1 MAQSGFTP
9 IQLYY
14 STTALAAPI
23 AGNLTSGELAI
34 NITDGK
40 LYYKDNLGVVQTIAD
55 KGYATRVTTIS
66 FGSTG
71 LTPATATS
79 GAVTV
84 GGVLAIGNGGTGQST
99 QQAALNA
106 LAGTQTANRL
116 LRSDGTNVTFAQVAL
131 ATDVSGLLPVAN
143 GGTGNNTGSAASVAN
158 TVTFNN
164 GGSGDA
170 SGTTFN
176 GSAARTISYNTVGAP
191 SATGGGASGTWPINI
206 NGTVGV
212 TTPYVGN
219 FTRIRTGSTSIIS
232 SGGFTPAADLFNQY
246 NVIVSGG
253 DIFFLA
259 PSGTPADSQKL
270 LIRITG
276 DSVSRNITSW
286 DAIYRA
292 IGVILPATV
301 PANKTIYVG
310 CVYNSWASSWDVV
323 AVTTQA

>member
-84 GGVLAIGNGGTGQST
+84 GGVLAIGNGGTG
-99 QQAALNA
+99 
-106 LAGTQTANRL
+106 
-116 LRSDGTNVTFAQVAL
+116 
-131 ATDVSGLLPVAN
+131 
-143 GGTGNNTGSAASVAN
+143 NNTGSAASVAN

-206 NGTVGV
+206 NGTVGA
-212 TTPYVGN
+212 TTANTGAFTLLVSGVG
-219 FTRIRTGSTSIIS
+219 SVA
-232 SGGFTPAADLFNQY
+232 SGATITPTAGTVNQY
-246 NVIVSGG
+246 NVTALATPANIA
-253 DIFFLA
+253 A
-259 PSGTPADSQKL
+259 PSGTPVDGQKL
-270 LIRITG
+270 IIRLKDDGTA
-276 DSVSRNITSW
+276 RALTWN
-286 DAIYRA
+286 AIYRV
-292 IGVILPATV
+292 IGTILPTTTVAT
-301 PANKTIYVG
+301 KTTYVG
-310 CVYNSWASSWDVV
+310 CIYNVADAVWDVV